1 MSDYGIVCE
10 FNPFHNG
17 HAYLFKKARE
27 SGADRIICVMSGN
40 AVQRGELAMTDK
52 YRRARTA
59 LECGADLVLELPYP
73 WSSAGAEFFANAA
86 TYIASFFCDTLFFGS
101 EQGKGEALIDAAR
114 VCESAEFLNRF
125 KERTASGE
133 GAAAVFASL
142 LEESGFGSLGS
153 NDLLGISYI
162 RSVLR
167 NGYQMDIKTTERIG
181 TAYNSE
187 TLTGEL
193 PSASAIR
200 RLVENGDLES
210 AVSSLPEASARA
222 LRDAVESGELVSNSE
237 MLDAALMYFRLHSG
251 SDFEGVAETSG
262 GLANRICSAAREAK
276 DGEELMRLS
285 GTKVYT
291 NARIRRAMLYCMTG
305 VSEEMLRARPEYTTL
320 LAANERGREL
330 LALNRKRGG
339 IKVVTKPADAPLHSE
354 QYELSSKLDA
364 IFTLSLKNKKSAG
377 EMMKKSAYIG

>member
-73 WSSAGAEFFANAA
+73 WSSAGAEFFADAA
-86 TYIASFFCDTLFFGS
+86 TYIASFFCDALFFGS

-114 VCESAEFLNRF
+114 VCESSEFLNRF

-181 TAYNSE
+181 TAYNSK

-222 LRDAVESGELVSNSE
+222 LRDAAESGELVSNAG

-339 IKVVTKPADAPLHSE
+339 IQVVTKPADAPLHSE

-364 IFTLSLKNKKSAG
+364 IFTLSLENKKSAG

>member
-101 EQGKGEALIDAAR
+101 EQGNGDALMDAAR

-142 LEESGFGSLGS
+142 LEESGFGSLRTFYRVFAEEFGCS
-153 NDLLGISYI
+153 PREY
-162 RSVLR
+162 LR
-167 NGYQMDIKTTERIG
+167 
-181 TAYNSE
+181 
-187 TLTGEL
+187 
-193 PSASAIR
+193 
-200 RLVENGDLES
+200 
-210 AVSSLPEASARA
+210 
-222 LRDAVESGELVSNSE
+222 
-237 MLDAALMYFRLHSG
+237 
-251 SDFEGVAETSG
+251 
-262 GLANRICSAAREAK
+262 RE
-276 DGEELMRLS
+276 
-285 GTKVYT
+285 
-291 NARIRRAMLYCMTG
+291 
-305 VSEEMLRARPEYTTL
+305 
-320 LAANERGREL
+320 
-330 LALNRKRGG
+330 
-339 IKVVTKPADAPLHSE
+339 
-354 QYELSSKLDA
+354 
-364 IFTLSLKNKKSAG
+364 
-377 EMMKKSAYIG
+377 